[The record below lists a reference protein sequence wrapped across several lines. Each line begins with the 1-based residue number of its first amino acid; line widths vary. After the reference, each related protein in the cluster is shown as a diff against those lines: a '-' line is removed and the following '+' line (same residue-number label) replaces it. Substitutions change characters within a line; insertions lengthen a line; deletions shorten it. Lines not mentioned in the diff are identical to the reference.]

1 MSKLLKDQAGVIYP
15 AIVGKLGTNQNLTAG
30 ATTAASSAFGQETTL
45 IRVALSPLTG
55 AGAHVHFAI
64 GTTPV
69 ATTSTAF
76 LPCGVIEYI
85 AVAPGDKIALL
96 RGGATSIDVSVCEIT
111 NS

>member
-1 MSKLLKDQAGVIYP
+1 MSKLQKDQAGITYP
-15 AIVGKLGTNQNLTAG
+15 AIVGKLGTNQNITAG
-30 ATTAASSAFGQETTL
+30 ATTSASSAFGQETTL

-69 ATTSTAF
+69 ATTSSAF
-76 LPCGVIEYI
+76 IPCGVIEYI
-85 AVAPGDKIALL
+85 AVAPGDKIAVL
-96 RGGATSIDVSVCEIT
+96 RGGATSIDLSVCEIT

>member
-15 AIVGKLGTNQNLTAG
+15 AIVGKLGTNQNMTAG
-30 ATTAASSAFGQETTL
+30 VTATASTAFGQETTL
-45 IRVALSPLTG
+45 IRVATNSLTG

-69 ATTSTAF
+69 ATTSSA
-76 LPCGVIEYI
+76 LIPCGFIEYI
-85 AVAPGDKIALL
+85 AVAPGDKISVL
-96 RGGATSIDVSVCEIT
+96 RGGALDINVSVTEIT